1 MKFAIVV
8 EIAVLALAGLL
19 TISTLSASAQPS
31 SRECWSMVGKVKT
44 ALASHPDASQ
54 TARDHF
60 QAGQEAC
67 TKGYTQLGVTQL
79 EAAMKDLGG

>member
-1 MKFAIVV
+1 MKFAIVA

-19 TISTLSASAQPS
+19 TFSTLTASAQPS
-31 SRECWSMVGKVKT
+31 SRDCWSMVSKVKT
-44 ALASHPDASQ
+44 ALAAHPDASQ
-54 TARDHF
+54 EARDHY

-79 EAAMKDLGG
+79 EAAMKALGG